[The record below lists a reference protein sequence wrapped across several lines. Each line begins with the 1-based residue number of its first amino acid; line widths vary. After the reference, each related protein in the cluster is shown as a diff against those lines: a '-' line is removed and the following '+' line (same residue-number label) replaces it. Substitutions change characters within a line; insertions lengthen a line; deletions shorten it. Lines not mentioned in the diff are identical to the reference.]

1 MEQHFN
7 RIHNNIEQLI
17 PTYVQSLSNL
27 QQEYLSVW
35 KNMMCSSLSM
45 QEQYAQKIGM
55 ENSISKAPEMIENVL
70 EEIERGFRI
79 HSYFVQTWLD
89 VSKHSIQGFNENY
102 TAFVEEN
109 KKIIKSLTD
118 RWDLNR

>member
-27 QQEYLSVW
+27 QQQYLSVW